1 MRPLL
6 VTVPPGPIVPQC
18 PLGCGNV
25 WNGIFEGSI
34 SSRKPSKWNVAYG
47 QMSSP
52 SIPEIIHMVFTHI
65 FILFFLF
72 LE

>member
-6 VTVPPGPIVPQC
+6 ATVPPGPIVPQC
-18 PLGCGNV
+18 PLGCGKV

-52 SIPEIIHMVFTHI
+52 SIPEII
-65 FILFFLF
+65 
-72 LE
+72 

>member
-6 VTVPPGPIVPQC
+6 AIVPPGPIVPQC
-18 PLGCGNV
+18 PLGCGKV
-25 WNGIFEGSI
+25 WNGIFDGSI

-52 SIPEIIHMVFTHI
+52 SIPKIIYSFNHI
-65 FILFFLF
+65 KIYF
-72 LE
+72 